1 MAPGMMLYNNKNSIN
16 ISNIFQKG
24 WLNIYV
30 NRSNLMSNNQKFL
43 SMREITGNV
52 YTMSNTLYDR
62 YMSQIPQK
70 NNKHI
75 THTHVCKVG
84 LFIFDYDKTD
94 LVILG
99 THFMYIH
106 TCLRLLRKKHSA
118 KHTCLWNIHT
128 TYHNDM
134 GPLLILTAQTVF
146 EGSRRFDRYL
156 YSNDCV

>member
-1 MAPGMMLYNNKNSIN
+1 
-16 ISNIFQKG
+16 
-24 WLNIYV
+24 
-30 NRSNLMSNNQKFL
+30 MSNNQKFL

-156 YSNDCV
+156 YSKRLCLPDLRQIKRFLPFHTFVSMPIKHFKCSILQ